1 MPFWEFIGLAGEWTE
16 LFSLFGYYTHLVTG
30 AKLALLGFFANAGV
44 MLGLWDYGEK
54 QRAKLDEKKLKEI
67 TEKARKEHII
77 GPHDPLPGYPLPK
90 DERPATAVAALNPNL
105 SPVQPGDPRDEVLAM
120 SIPPPET
127 IVPELEA
134 FRSCKYKCVPTG
146 KFEFPVPEGITQCL
160 IDCIWVCPR
169 YQSHGTDEID
179 GPVTDET
186 VADKEPTYLSGFLK
200 EARKLLGA
208 KRDASANMTTA
219 AANKCERFIMI
230 TNTPTPKPRPTSKT
244 GPVLQE
250 PGVESRNYNPDHH
263 RERIPVPVDM
273 PGILQDNLP
282 PGHAVENP
290 GPSLIDADDGRI
302 GPRELIPAW
311 SPTSVMPTTLSTVTF
326 SIQTISPTPSLGL
339 PLALPSF

>member
-1 MPFWEFIGLAGEWTE
+1 MT
-16 LFSLFGYYTHLVTG
+16 
-30 AKLALLGFFANAGV
+30 N
-44 MLGLWDYGEK
+44 
-54 QRAKLDEKKLKEI
+54 
-67 TEKARKEHII
+67 
-77 GPHDPLPGYPLPK
+77 
-90 DERPATAVAALNPNL
+90 
-105 SPVQPGDPRDEVLAM
+105 
-120 SIPPPET
+120 
-127 IVPELEA
+127 
-134 FRSCKYKCVPTG
+134 
-146 KFEFPVPEGITQCL
+146 
-160 IDCIWVCPR
+160 
-169 YQSHGTDEID
+169 
-179 GPVTDET
+179 ET

-230 TNTPTPKPRPTSKT
+230 TNTPTLKPKPTSKT

-250 PGVESRNYNPDHH
+250 HGVESRNHNPDRH
-263 RERIPVPVDM
+263 RERLTVPVEM

-282 PGHAVENP
+282 PGHAVEYP

-339 PLALPSF
+339 PLTLPSF